1 MQLPFSAVSVDERRL
16 PAPGGPA
23 VRRRPGHPQSRR
35 RVLTIA
41 AGMVLGTGLWI
52 LYLYLMVRSTNPWA
66 YVIFGLIGAACGVAL
81 VTIPALMWDFVRKQG
96 YQILLRQWT
105 DKSRVLIQAARRDLR
120 ESGQPETPP
129 TLNDMAVMDIL
140 QGDYP
145 DAVTEL
151 ERASAAG
158 MGEAANNLLAALTES
173 GRWEQ
178 LRAHVERDLR
188 LEDLPEDANLVR
200 LSAHVPDEDILQRL
214 WQLARERR
222 NPLLLNNIG
231 ARWMRQGDAR
241 AAEEALKL
249 AVSAQPG
256 YAYAHANLAVLA
268 HRQGNMAQ
276 AVSHAASAAGLVA
289 EDATIFSNLGS
300 LLALSGDLRNA
311 EKWLERAHKLQPRN
325 PAVLIGMGNT
335 YSLGGRHEEAVR
347 SLHAAQA
354 ARRHTN
360 LAQYNLGLHYYRNHN
375 PTEAMTHFSDAL
387 KQSPDDPDTL
397 NNIGCVLFKQGRY
410 GDAYEYFERVAQI
423 GGDMGYRRNIIRAE
437 LAARHHGEAL
447 KLIEASSGNGLEVE
461 RGLMYLLRALEIKP
475 ETVTHR
481 QMMEFNLNAAAA
493 EFTKAMNQP
502 HHSDEAQF
510 NYGLTQ
516 YLRDEHV
523 AAAETFAQALRK
535 GTTHAEMYYLTGMSY
550 VMAGLRE
557 REQHE
562 ATDDKLPGS
571 VREYFLKARPYLEK
585 AVEVQSVAEASAYDL
600 GLLNYLLGEYP
611 KAIEVLR
618 KIARPDSPPHVL
630 NTLALAQAKHAQDMQ
645 LSAQTASL
653 MSDSRKQE
661 VRTHAR
667 QLLATAIHYFKQ
679 ALAIEPLAPM
689 THANMG
695 LALMLRN
702 QKGDVEA
709 ALEHWQLM
717 HQHGDARFR
726 RTYEQFMQVM
736 SPEAARRLRFQ
747 DVELSFRRVDVADWV
762 IFPLPA
768 LSGFRYMIE
777 DLLDEPE
784 WQLQAHH
791 PLVRKALMYRQ
802 KAERV
807 RRRLKRLAI

>member
-1 MQLPFSAVSVDERRL
+1 MF
-16 PAPGGPA
+16 
-23 VRRRPGHPQSRR
+23 
-35 RVLTIA
+35 TII
-41 AGMVLGTGLWI
+41 AGMILGAGLWV

-66 YVIFGLIGAACGVAL
+66 YVIFGLVGAACGVAL
-81 VTIPALMWDFVRKQG
+81 VTIPVLMWDFVRKQG

-105 DKSRVLIQAARRDLR
+105 DKSRVLIQSARRSLR
-120 ESGQPETPP
+120 EAGQPESP
-129 TLNDMAVMDIL
+129 TSLNDMGVMDIL

-145 DAVTEL
+145 DAVSEL

-158 MGEAANNLLAALTES
+158 MGEAANNLVAALAES

-178 LRAHVERDLR
+178 LRAHLGSDLR
-188 LEDLPEDANLVR
+188 LADLPGDVSLVR
-200 LSAHVPDEDILQRL
+200 LSAQVPDEDILQRL

-222 NPLLLNNIG
+222 NALLLNNIG
-231 ARWMRQGDAR
+231 VRWLRQGQLSET
-241 AAEEALKL
+241 AEAFAL
-249 AVSAQPG
+249 AVDAQPG

-268 HRQGNMAQ
+268 HRQGNLAQ
-276 AVSHAASAAGLVA
+276 AVSQAASAAGLVA

-335 YSLGGRHEEAVR
+335 YSLSGRHEEAVR
-347 SLHAAQA
+347 ALHGALAV
-354 ARRHTN
+354 RPHNN
-360 LAQYNLGLHYYRNHN
+360 LAEYNLGLHYYDSHN
-375 PTEAMTHFSDAL
+375 PAEAMTHFMEAL
-387 KQSPDDPDTL
+387 EQTPEDPDTL
-397 NNIGCVLFKQGRY
+397 NNIGCVLFKQGRH
-410 GDAYEYFERVAQI
+410 GDAYEYFSRVAEI
-423 GGDMGYRRNIIRAE
+423 SGDAGYRRNIIRAE
-437 LAARHHGEAL
+437 LAARHHAAAL
-447 KLIEASSGNGLEVE
+447 KLIEASTDNGLELE

-475 ETVTHR
+475 ETTTHR

-493 EFTKAMNQP
+493 EFTKAMSQP
-502 HHSDEAQF
+502 AHADEAQF

-535 GTTHAEMYYLTGMSY
+535 GSKHTEMYYLTGMSY

-562 ATDDKLPGS
+562 ATDDKLPGA

-585 AVEVQSVAEASAYDL
+585 SVEVQSVAESSAYDL
-600 GLLNYLLGEYP
+600 GLLNYLLGEYT

-618 KIARPDSPPHVL
+618 KIVRPDSPPHVL

-645 LSAQTASL
+645 FSAQTASL
-653 MSDSRKQE
+653 MSDGRKQE
-661 VRTHAR
+661 IRTHAR
-667 QLLATAIHYFKQ
+667 QLLAAAIHYFKQ

-747 DVELSFRRVDVADWV
+747 DVELTFRRVDVSDWAV
-762 IFPLPA
+762 FPQPR

-791 PLVRKALMYRQ
+791 PLVRKALAYRR